1 MVLPTTALTISPTTG
16 IHNWF
21 PDGELNMSYNALDRQ
36 VDDGRGDQVAIA
48 YHSSVGGNSRS
59 LTYRKLLE
67 DVSRFAGGLRELGV
81 EKGDRVLLYMSMVPE
96 SAVAML
102 ACSRIGAVHSVVFG
116 GFAAKEL
123 AVRISDAEPKV
134 IVTADC
140 GLERDKCIPY
150 MEAINSAIELASC
163 DEPKVIVLRRPEG
176 AERGIKYEMKDRDHD
191 FLETVEK
198 SQPVEP
204 VPLNANDPLY
214 TIYTSGTTGDPKGV
228 LRDNS
233 HAVHLKYSMSSY
245 YSTFPGETF
254 FAASDIGWVV
264 GHSYIVY
271 APLLQGCT
279 SVLFEGKPV
288 GTPDAG
294 EYWRVIEKYK
304 VSAMFTAPTALRA
317 IRRDDPN
324 SEHLP
329 EHDISSLRACF
340 VAGERADPDT
350 IRHFE
355 ETLGIPVVDHWWQ
368 TESGS
373 PMCGVQFE
381 VSTVGGSCGLPLP
394 GFDIQVLDP
403 YTKQQVTEPG
413 VLGSIAIKLPLPP
426 GFMTTLFNNN
436 DRYKKSYLE
445 AFPGY
450 YDAGDAGMLD
460 RNGYIHIMER
470 TDDAINVAGHRIST
484 GLLEETVLRHPN
496 IPECAVIGVNDDLKG
511 VVPVALF
518 IVSGDREGG
527 GDVKDEVI
535 ELVREYVGP
544 VAAMRT
550 AIEVQALPKTRS
562 GKILRQV
569 IRKIANG
576 EEYKL
581 PGTIEDASVVDGIL
595 EVFPEGWRGK

>member
-1 MVLPTTALTISPTTG
+1 
-16 IHNWF
+16 
-21 PDGELNMSYNALDRQ
+21 
-36 VDDGRGDQVAIA
+36 
-48 YHSSVGGNSRS
+48 
-59 LTYRKLLE
+59 
-67 DVSRFAGGLRELGV
+67 
-81 EKGDRVLLYMSMVPE
+81 
-96 SAVAML
+96 
-102 ACSRIGAVHSVVFG
+102 
-116 GFAAKEL
+116 
-123 AVRISDAEPKV
+123 
-134 IVTADC
+134 
-140 GLERDKCIPY
+140 
-150 MEAINSAIELASC
+150 
-163 DEPKVIVLRRPEG
+163 
-176 AERGIKYEMKDRDHD
+176 MKDRDHD

-254 FAASDIGWVV
+254 FAASDIGEKRRGTRSVATTARSEVTTVQHLTRATTARSEVMMVQHSTLRSSAPLPLPVLTRLVSLAANPAGWVV

-381 VSTVGGSCGLPLP
+381 VSERAKRVCVVCRP
-394 GFDIQVLDP
+394 
-403 YTKQQVTEPG
+403 TERH
-413 VLGSIAIKLPLPP
+413 SI
-426 GFMTTLFNNN
+426 
-436 DRYKKSYLE
+436 
-445 AFPGY
+445 
-450 YDAGDAGMLD
+450 
-460 RNGYIHIMER
+460 
-470 TDDAINVAGHRIST
+470 
-484 GLLEETVLRHPN
+484 
-496 IPECAVIGVNDDLKG
+496 
-511 VVPVALF
+511 
-518 IVSGDREGG
+518 
-527 GDVKDEVI
+527 
-535 ELVREYVGP
+535 
-544 VAAMRT
+544 
-550 AIEVQALPKTRS
+550 
-562 GKILRQV
+562 
-569 IRKIANG
+569 
-576 EEYKL
+576 
-581 PGTIEDASVVDGIL
+581 
-595 EVFPEGWRGK
+595 